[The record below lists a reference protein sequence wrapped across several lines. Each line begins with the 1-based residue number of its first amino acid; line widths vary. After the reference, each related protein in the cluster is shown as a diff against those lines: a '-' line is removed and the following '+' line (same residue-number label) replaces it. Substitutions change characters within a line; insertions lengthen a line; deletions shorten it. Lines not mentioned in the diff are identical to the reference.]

1 MNKDTKMVRKTESIG
16 GYKAGKI
23 EQCHNAKAL
32 NSVLRYLGFL
42 YPIGHRLCDH
52 TSLFAGICYN

>member
-1 MNKDTKMVRKTESIG
+1 MNKDTKMVRKMESIE

-23 EQCHNAKAL
+23 EQCHNGKAL
-32 NSVLRYLGFL
+32 NSTLRYLGFL

-52 TSLFAGICYN
+52 LSRFARICYN